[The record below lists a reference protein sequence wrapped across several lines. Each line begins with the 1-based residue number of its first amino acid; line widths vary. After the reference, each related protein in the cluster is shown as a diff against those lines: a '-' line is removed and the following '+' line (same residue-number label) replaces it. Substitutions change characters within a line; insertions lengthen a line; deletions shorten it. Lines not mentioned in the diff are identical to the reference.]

1 MVDMQPLVLKPI
13 SMHWMIEFLD
23 YMKAPTDITE
33 GIPVMFVTNTIDAP
47 HQLFP
52 HFLLNEMVDC
62 LLN

>member
-13 SMHWMIEFLD
+13 SMQWMIEFLE
-23 YMKAPTDITE
+23 AHTAITE
-33 GIPVMFVTNTIDAP
+33 GIPVMFLTNTIDAP
-47 HQLFP
+47 HQLCP